1 MDITT
6 MRIVAT
12 LASLACFVGI
22 WWWAYARRNRPFD
35 EAAQLP
41 FAKTMMLHQREQ
53 PMSDFTN
60 NFWSVYVAGITLAAS
75 SPVPCCCGC
84 SPQEGRSSATTP
96 RATSGTRTCVR

>member
-22 WWWAYARRNRPFD
+22 WFWAFRRRNRARFE

-41 FAKTMMLHQREQ
+41 FAE
-53 PMSDFTN
+53 D
-60 NFWSVYVAGITLAAS
+60 
-75 SPVPCCCGC
+75 
-84 SPQEGRSSATTP
+84 
-96 RATSGTRTCVR
+96 